1 MGIQLA
7 EKFLYTEY
15 RNGTREYLVD
25 YLRSDVKVNK
35 ALKRIW
41 NYCKN
46 CKTNLILDWELKIVE
61 YLIDKTAENLENS
74 WFTRKHLQEKFN
86 KSKNQIEK
94 FCYKLLDVG
103 IIFEISMSESD
114 RRQKEFCLNLAWE
127 IEDE

>member
-15 RNGTREYLVD
+15 RNGTREYL
-25 YLRSDVKVNK
+25 RSDVKVNK

-46 CKTNLILDWELKIVE
+46 NLILDWEVEIVE
-61 YLIDKTAENLENS
+61 YLIDKTAENLKNS

-94 FCYKLLDVG
+94 FCCKLLDAG

-114 RRQKEFCLNLAWE
+114 RRQKEFCLNLAW
-127 IEDE
+127 DE